1 MKKIIVGLVIAL
13 FVSVSLLMACS
24 GGKSA
29 AELAIKTAEQA
40 VNATKAE
47 AAKVI
52 PDQVKSLEDTL
63 ASAKEKFV
71 KGEYK
76 VALEEATAL
85 AGKAKDVLAAAKA
98 KKEELTQKWTE
109 LSQGVPQMIAD
120 IQSKVDS
127 LSKLKKLPASLT
139 KEKFEEAKSGLASI
153 TCEWSKAQDSFKT
166 GSFVDAVSMATLVKD
181 KAVKAMEALGMSVP
195 VPAAAPAPVPTPTP
209 TPTPAPATAPAK

>member
-1 MKKIIVGLVIAL
+1 MKKIVVGLVIAL
-13 FVSVSLLMACS
+13 FVSISFLMACS

-47 AAKVI
+47 AAKVV

-139 KEKFEEAKSGLASI
+139 KEKFEEVKAGLASI

-166 GSFVDAVSMATLVKD
+166 GSFVDAVSMATLVKE

-195 VPAAAPAPVPTPTP
+195 APTTAPAPVPTPTP
-209 TPTPAPATAPAK
+209 APAPATAPAK

>member
-1 MKKIIVGLVIAL
+1 MKKIIFGLAIVL
-13 FVSVSLLMACS
+13 VVSISFLMACS

-29 AELAIKTAEQA
+29 ADLAIKTAEQA

-47 AAKVI
+47 AAKVV

-76 VALEEATAL
+76 AALEEATPL

-98 KKEELTQKWTE
+98 KKEELTKKWTE
-109 LSQGVPQMIAD
+109 LSQGVPQMVAD
-120 IQSKVDS
+120 LQSRVDV
-127 LSKLKKLPASLT
+127 LSKAKKLPASIT
-139 KEKFEEAKSGLASI
+139 KEKFEEAKAGLASI
-153 TCEWSKAQDSFKT
+153 TDEWTKAQDSFKT
-166 GSFVDAVSMATLVKD
+166 GSFVDAVSMATSVKD

-195 VPAAAPAPVPTPTP
+195 APAPVPVPAAAPAP
-209 TPTPAPATAPAK
+209 AK